1 MNKDK
6 IKKIFNKIGLDIYR
20 HDNRYYRTTY
30 LRPKYACDVRVNEQ
44 DFCFGKKVG
53 AIQSERW
60 GCREKMRYTQYIA
73 LIIYKQ
79 QYIVGKMH
87 YPTVP
92 FRDCG
97 DS

>member
-1 MNKDK
+1 MDS
-6 IKKIFNKIGLDIYR
+6 IEDWFYS
-20 HDNRYYRTTY
+20 
-30 LRPKYACDVRVNEQ
+30 P
-44 DFCFGKKVG
+44 FCFGKKVG